1 MKYMKILNGEEYT
14 KAMLEG
20 INKLA
25 NCVKMTLGPAGR
37 NILIENPASYPLIT
51 KDGVTVAK
59 TIILQDRFENLGA
72 QLAKNVALNTLSTVG
87 DGTTTA
93 TVLAQALCNNINEYV
108 MSKGTDV
115 DIIEVKRGVIE
126 ACALIAAQIKEMSK
140 SVSTKEDFYK
150 VAMISTNGDET
161 LSNILADAIDK
172 VTPKGT
178 ITTTDSKTSNIRL
191 EVENGVKF
199 DRGPVTPLMLGPNGK
214 KVTLENPIVFVS
226 YKKLAMAT
234 DVMMPMQVAG
244 KAGRPLFIVA
254 PEIDGDAL
262 TMLTVNNAK
271 GTLKSCAIKAPVF
284 AADPD
289 GGLKDFEAICDAIGF
304 KDEYGEQIETFPEDW
319 LGSANAITV
328 DAHTTVV
335 IDGRGGKEG
344 IAKRCEELKET
355 RDNCGEEGAAYEQ
368 FNVRIGS
375 MMGGIAVIY
384 VGAMTEIEQLEI
396 KDRLDDAIHSL
407 KAAAEG
413 GVVEGGGWTL
423 MQIKKGLE
431 AVIGD
436 LKATNIQESS
446 YKLGYE
452 VVAKSIDA
460 PFNTIAGNAGIVFEE
475 SDIIKAINDGT
486 GFNAKTRK
494 FEKLIESG
502 IIDPALVTRSA
513 ILNACSIASTW
524 MMSGAGM
531 CISDDDKADPT
542 KNFTESMY

>member
-1 MKYMKILNGEEYT
+1 MKIVKGEEYT
-14 KAMLEG
+14 NAMLEG

-25 NCVKMTLGPAGR
+25 DCVKMTLGPAGR
-37 NILIENPASYPLIT
+37 NILIENPSSYPLIT

-93 TVLAQALCNNINEYV
+93 TVLAQSLCNNIKEYV
-108 MSKGTDV
+108 LSKGKDI

-126 ACALIAAQIKEMSK
+126 ACALIATQIKDMSK
-140 SVSTKEDFYK
+140 EVSTKEDFYK

-161 LSNILADAIDK
+161 LSNILAEAIDK

-199 DRGPVTPLMLGPNGK
+199 DRGPVTPLMLGQNGK
-214 KVTLENPIVFVS
+214 KITLENPIVFVS

-234 DVMMPMQVAG
+234 DILMPMQVAG

-271 GTLKSCAIKAPVF
+271 GTLTSCAIKAPVF

-289 GGLKDFEAICDAIGF
+289 GGLKDFEAICDAVGF
-304 KDEYGEQIETFPEDW
+304 KDEYGEQIESFPSDW
-319 LGSANAITV
+319 FGSAKAITV
-328 DAHTTVV
+328 DSHSTVV
-335 IDGRGGKEG
+335 IDGKGGKEG
-344 IAKRCEELKET
+344 IERRCEELRET
-355 RDNCGEEGAAYEQ
+355 RDNSGEEGPAFEQ

-375 MMGGIAVIY
+375 MLGGIAVIY

-407 KAAAEG
+407 KAAADG

-423 MQIKKGLE
+423 IQIKKGLE
-431 AVIGD
+431 AVIEELRKGSD
-436 LKATNIQESS
+436 DIQNKS
-446 YKLGYE
+446 YVLGYE
-452 VVAKSIDA
+452 VVANSIDA
-460 PFNTIAGNAGIVFEE
+460 PFNTIAENAGVAFDEDE
-475 SDIIKAINDGT
+475 IIKAINDGT

-494 FEKLIESG
+494 FEKLEESG

-531 CISDDDKADPT
+531 CIEDDKKDDPT